1 MRLPNSK
8 DMSTEQKRVYLNAP
22 LDGEILVSGPP
33 GTGKTVIAFLRAET
47 LARKKQSVTVIMY
60 NRVLQTYTKNATS
73 ESDVNV
79 NTRDSWLWN
88 WWEHLAIPS
97 TEKFELDCP
106 FSEKDKAK
114 ELGARWDKIRKKW
127 WVKKEILDANPSLFS
142 RWSPRAARMELPTL
156 DDTWTYDWS
165 GMAMAALTS
174 HSSGSLSKETLN
186 WGSLIIDEAQDFPK
200 EMYTFFALLKGRVFK
215 EEKQE
220 APSITILADENQRLN
235 AELNSTISEI
245 RKALTIPADRE
256 YKLSRNY
263 RNTRPIAALA
273 KEFYVGLPSGVPVMP
288 QKDGD
293 TPILFEGG
301 ELRESVDF
309 MARYAR
315 NHDNEQIG
323 VIVQSDKI
331 RKKVFNKLRHALS
344 DSSVGVQTYGSK
356 DPAHSDASSLKLD
369 DGGWVAVVNKQS
381 CKGLEFDAVFLPE
394 LQVVSMDASS
404 LDHFK
409 MEMYVMC
416 SRARTY
422 LALMYSNEGESS
434 PQFLDYLPQDGQ
446 LLERI

>member
-47 LARKKQSVTVIMY
+47 LARKKQSVTVVMY
-60 NRVLQTYTKNATS
+60 NRVLQTYTKNASS

-79 NTRDSWLWN
+79 KTRDSWLWN
-88 WWEHLAIPS
+88 WWEHLAIPG

-127 WVKKEILDANPSLFS
+127 WVKKETLNANPSLFS
-142 RWSPRAARMELPTL
+142 RWSPSAARMELPTL
-156 DDTWTYDWS
+156 GDTWTYDWD

-174 HSSGSLSKETLN
+174 HSSGSLSKETLH

-200 EMYTFFALLKGRVFK
+200 EMYTFFAILKGQVFK
-215 EEKQE
+215 KDKQE

-235 AELNSTISEI
+235 ADLNSTISEI
-245 RKALTIPADRE
+245 RKALSIPAERE
-256 YKLSRNY
+256 YKLARNY
-263 RNTRPIAALA
+263 RNTRSIAALA
-273 KEFYVGLPSGVPVMP
+273 KEFYVGLPSGVPDMP
-288 QKDGD
+288 QKGGD
-293 TPILFEGG
+293 TPVLFEGV
-301 ELRESVDF
+301 ELRESIDF

-331 RKKVFNKLRHALS
+331 RKKVFNKLQHALR
-344 DSSVGVQTYGSK
+344 DSSVGIQTYGSK
-356 DPAHSDASSLKLD
+356 DPAHNDASSLKLD
-369 DGGWVAVVNKQS
+369 EGGWVAVVNKQS

-404 LDHFK
+404 IDQFK

-434 PQFLDYLPQDGQ
+434 PQFLDYLPQDSQ
-446 LLERI
+446 ILERI

>member
-47 LARKKQSVTVIMY
+47 LARKKQSVTVVMY

-79 NTRDSWLWN
+79 KTRDSWLWN
-88 WWEHLAIPS
+88 WWEDLAIAS
-97 TEKFELDCP
+97 KEEFELDCP

-114 ELGARWDKIRKKW
+114 ELGAHWKKSRKKW
-127 WVKKEILDANPSLFS
+127 WVKKEKLDANPSLFS
-142 RWSPRAARMELPTL
+142 RWSPRAARMELPL
-156 DDTWTYDWS
+156 LRPWVYDWA
-165 GMAMAALTS
+165 GMAVAVLAN
-174 HSSGSLSKETLN
+174 HSCGSLSKETLH

-200 EMYTFFALLKGRVFK
+200 EMYTFFALLKESIFK

-235 AELNSTISEI
+235 AEVNSTISEI
-245 RKALTIPADRE
+245 RKALTIPAERE
-256 YKLSRNY
+256 YKLTRNY
-263 RNTRPIAALA
+263 RNTRSIAALA
-273 KEFYVGLPSGVPVMP
+273 KEFYVGLPSGVPDMP
-288 QKDGD
+288 QKGGD
-293 TPILFEGG
+293 TPVLFEGS
-301 ELRESVDF
+301 ELRESIDF

-323 VIVQSDKI
+323 VIVQSDRI
-331 RKKVFNKLRHALS
+331 RKNVYNKLKHALS

-356 DPAHSDASSLKLD
+356 DPAHNDASSLKLD

-394 LQVVSMDASS
+394 LQSVSMDASS
-404 LDHFK
+404 IDQFK

-416 SRARTY
+416 SRARTF
-422 LALMYSNEGESS
+422 LALMYSNEGESL
-434 PQFLDYLPQDGQ
+434 PQFLDYLPRDSQI
-446 LLERI
+446 LERI